1 MNNFI
6 NLNKTKQTKL
16 TFNRPGDYTVFFHN
30 LSGEFDFKIKSSAI
44 NLNIYGLFVGKK
56 ADDFQLKTNQYH
68 IAPNSTSN
76 LLIKG
81 VFDDKSQFIYQGL
94 IKIEKSGQK
103 SHAYQKN
110 KNLILS
116 EKVYVDSRPFL
127 EILANDVFCTH
138 GSTSGKINEESLF
151 YLKSRGLDQKTAEK
165 LYVSGFIQEVI
176 DKIKPYSQP
185 LYNLGGYVKL
195 GENLL

>member
-1 MNNFI
+1 MKFI
-6 NLNKTKQTKL
+6 NLNQTKQSKL
-16 TFNRPGDYTVFFHN
+16 TFDSPGDYTVFFYN
-30 LSGEFDFKIKSSAI
+30 LSGEFDFKIKSPRI

-56 ADDFQLKTNQYH
+56 ADNFQLKTNQYH

-81 VFDDKSQFIYQGL
+81 VFDDQSKFVYQGL
-94 IKIEKSGQK
+94 IKIEKTGQK

-138 GSTSGKINEESLF
+138 GSTTGKINEESLF
-151 YLKSRGLDQKTAEK
+151 YLKSRGLDQKSAEK
-165 LYVSGFIQEVI
+165 LYVSGFIQEII
-176 DKIKPYSQP
+176 DKIKPYGHP
-185 LYNLGGYVKL
+185 THNRRGYV
-195 GENLL
+195 

>member
-1 MNNFI
+1 MKFI
-6 NLNKTKQTKL
+6 NLNQTKQSKL
-16 TFNRPGDYTVFFHN
+16 TFDSPGDYTVFFHN
-30 LSGEFDFKIKSSAI
+30 LSSEFDFKIKSPGI

-56 ADDFQLKTNQYH
+56 ADNFQLKTNQYH

-81 VFDDKSQFIYQGL
+81 VFADQSKFVYQGL
-94 IKIEKSGQK
+94 IKIEKTGQK

-138 GSTSGKINEESLF
+138 GSTTGKINEESLF
-151 YLKSRGLDQKTAEK
+151 YLKSRGLDQKSAEK
-165 LYVSGFIQEVI
+165 LYVSGFIQEII

-185 LYNLGGYVKL
+185 LYNLGGYVRL
-195 GENLL
+195 GGDSL